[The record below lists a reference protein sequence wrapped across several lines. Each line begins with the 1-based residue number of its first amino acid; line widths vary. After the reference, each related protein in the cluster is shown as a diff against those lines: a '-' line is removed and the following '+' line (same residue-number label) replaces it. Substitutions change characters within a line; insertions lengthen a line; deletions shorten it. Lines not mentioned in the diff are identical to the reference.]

1 MDIDKELI
9 KVIKPEMVSFYT
21 KMRENEEM
29 FNVMCEGENEYGEE
43 GEATY
48 WFNLFLQIWLK
59 GQGVKGIVDF
69 LNNKIEDEEKVKNF
83 VYNLIKLDYKSSV
96 GMWSWSEIEEFG
108 IDTEDIK
115 TCTSKFSLLRS

>member
-21 KMRENEEM
+21 KMRENEDM
-29 FNVMCEGENEYGEE
+29 FNVMCEGANEYGEE

-59 GQGVKGIVDF
+59 RQGVKGIVDF
-69 LNNKIEDEEKVKNF
+69 LNEKVDNEEKVKNF
-83 VYNLIKLDYKSSV
+83 VYNLIKLDYKSSI